1 MAKDAL
7 NRFANML
14 YEEANTEKKEMI
26 SDLEKRRDAQLSKAD
41 AKLKR
46 QSDAAIRKGA
56 ARWSFT
62 KRCLKTVYAPLMKFL
77 KK

>member
-26 SDLEKRRDAQLSKAD
+26 SDLEKRRDVRNLQ
-41 AKLKR
+41 
-46 QSDAAIRKGA
+46 
-56 ARWSFT
+56 
-62 KRCLKTVYAPLMKFL
+62 
-77 KK
+77 

>member
-26 SDLEKRRDAQLSKAD
+26 SDLEKRRDAQLKS
-41 AKLKR
+41 LTPR
-46 QSDAAIRKGA
+46 S
-56 ARWSFT
+56 ARA
-62 KRCLKTVYAPLMKFL
+62 RRR
-77 KK
+77 